1 MKQWINRNVHIWVCF
16 WHQNDIKDTLTVEQ
30 AKKALGTDEKGLLSL
45 DDKTINGIRDGLA
58 TATYNKDVEDNKE
71 NSEYVTVKLEDFLKS
86 VGATVTPTEFKAMAS
101 TITNNPANI
110 VPATNANST
119 VNNAQTINNT
129 TNANFVFNVYDA
141 SDPQKVV
148 SVVKQ
153 YFNSV
158 LKQTINSVK

>member
-1 MKQWINRNVHIWVCF
+1 M
-16 WHQNDIKDTLTVEQ
+16 
-30 AKKALGTDEKGLLSL
+30 
-45 DDKTINGIRDGLA
+45 
-58 TATYNKDVEDNKE
+58 
-71 NSEYVTVKLEDFLKS
+71 
-86 VGATVTPTEFKAMAS
+86 GATVTPTEFKAMAS